1 LRRGNLNHGG
11 NPLAFAA
18 HLSATRA
25 LGQGGLRAGLT
36 FPNLT
41 PHFGEEAMAG
51 VLA

>member
-1 LRRGNLNHGG
+1 
-11 NPLAFAA
+11 
-18 HLSATRA
+18 
-25 LGQGGLRAGLT
+25 LRAGLT